1 MTRLFSIARWIAGA
15 VALGLLAAGPLA
27 AQDYPNRPVRM
38 VMPFAP
44 GGPTDVVARIVAQ
57 GLGERMG
64 QAVVIENRPGA
75 NGIIGTETVA
85 KAEPD
90 GYTIVLL
97 LTAHAIN
104 ATMMPKLPYDTVK
117 DFTPITL
124 AAVAPLVVEVHAES
138 PIKTLRD
145 LIEAAKANKG
155 KLNYASAGP
164 GNTSHLAVELF
175 KMKLGLDMTHV
186 PYKGSGPAITAIL
199 GREVD
204 LMFDAI
210 GSSLSQIQAGKF
222 RAIAVTTSKRAAVLP
237 NVPTV
242 QEAGVPD
249 FDVSVWYGVF
259 AAAGTPAP
267 IVQKLNAEFIRA
279 MNVPEVR
286 RVIESSGY
294 LVVGSTPAEL
304 EAHVRG
310 EIARWGTV
318 VKAAGVTVQ

>member
-1 MTRLFSIARWIAGA
+1 MIR
-15 VALGLLAAGPLA
+15 VLLAFLA
-27 AQDYPNRPVRM
+27 ICTASTALAQYPNRPIRF
-38 VMPFAP
+38 VMAYPPA
-44 GGPTDVVARIVAQ
+44 GSSDVLARPIANEMTK
-57 GLGERMG
+57 GLGQPVLLEYK
-64 QAVVIENRPGA
+64 PGA
-75 NGIIGTETVA
+75 GSTIGADYTA
-85 KAEPD
+85 KSAPD

-97 LTAHAIN
+97 LTAHAVN
-104 ATMMPKLPYDTVK
+104 ATLMPKLPYDTLK

-124 AAVAPLVVEVHAES
+124 AAVAPLVVEVNAQS
-138 PIKTLRD
+138 PITTLKE
-145 LIEAAKANKG
+145 LIDAAKTSKG
-155 KLNYASAGP
+155 KLNYASAGA

-175 KMKLGLDMTHV
+175 KMTVGVDMTHV

-210 GSSLSQIQAGKF
+210 GSSLAQILAGKF
-222 RAIAVTTSKRAAVLP
+222 RALAVTTATRAPVLP

-242 QEAGVPD
+242 QEAGVPG

-286 RVIESSGY
+286 KQIEASGY
-294 LVVGSTPAEL
+294 QVVGSTPAQL
-304 EAHVRG
+304 DAHVRA
-310 EIARWGTV
+310 EIVRWAKV
-318 VKAAGVTVQ
+318 VKAAGVTAQ

>member
-1 MTRLFSIARWIAGA
+1 MAYPPAGSSDVLARPIANEMTKG
-15 VALGLLAAGPLA
+15 LG
-27 AQDYPNRPVRM
+27 QPVLIEYK
-38 VMPFAP
+38 P
-44 GGPTDVVARIVAQ
+44 GG
-57 GLGERMG
+57 
-64 QAVVIENRPGA
+64 
-75 NGIIGTETVA
+75 GTTIAADYIA
-85 KAEPD
+85 KSQPD

-104 ATMMPKLPYDTVK
+104 ATLMPKLPYDTVK

-124 AAVAPLVVEVHAES
+124 AAVAPLVVEVHADS
-138 PIKTLRD
+138 PIKTLRE
-145 LIEAAKANKG
+145 LIDAAKANKG

-164 GNTSHLAVELF
+164 GNTSHLSVELF
-175 KMKLGLDMTHV
+175 KMKLGIDMTHV

-210 GSSLSQIQAGKF
+210 GSSLPQIQAGKF
-222 RAIAVTTSKRAAVLP
+222 RAIAVTTRRRAAVLP

-259 AAAGTPAP
+259 AAPNTPAP

-279 MNVPEVR
+279 MNVPEVKK
-286 RVIESSGY
+286 VIESSGY
-294 LVVGSTPAEL
+294 QVVGSTPAEL
-304 EAHVRG
+304 DAHVRS

-318 VKAAGVTVQ
+318 VRKAGVTAE